1 MPNFFN
7 IDNPIWKFIGNLWD
21 FFVLSV
27 LWLVCSIPIV
37 TIGASTTALYYVT
50 LKMASDQE
58 GKLWQQFFHS
68 FRQNWKEATV
78 IWLGLLAVGIVLGID
93 LFYGLTGGT
102 NLASAVLVFAV
113 VAGALYLCLLS
124 FVFPLLARVD
134 NKPMAV
140 VKMAGGMLTQNFLPI
155 LAGVMVMAGFVLVGL
170 FVFKLILMVVPALP
184 AWINSR
190 MYNRILER
198 YHLNLVDQDPT
209 DTANSADSSE
219 EN

>member
-68 FRQNWKEATV
+68 FRQNWKEATA
-78 IWLGLLAVGIVLGID
+78 IWIGFLAVGIVLGID

-134 NKPMAV
+134 NKPMAI

-170 FVFKLILMVVPALP
+170 FVFKLILLVVPALP

-198 YHLNLVDQDPT
+198 YHLNLVDRDPA

>member
-1 MPNFFN
+1 MTNFFN

-27 LWLVCSIPIV
+27 LWLVCSIPVV

-50 LKMASDQE
+50 LKMASNQE
-58 GKLWQQFFHS
+58 GKLWQQYFHS

-78 IWLGLLAVGIVLGID
+78 IWLGFLAVGIILGID
-93 LFYGLTGGT
+93 LMYGLTGGT

-113 VAGALYLCLLS
+113 VVGALYLCLLS

-134 NKPMAV
+134 NTPFAI
-140 VKMAGGMLTQNFLPI
+140 VKMAGGMLVQNFLPI
-155 LAGVMVMAGFVLVGL
+155 LAGVMVMAAFVLVGV
-170 FVFKLILMVVPALP
+170 FAFKLLLLVVPALP
-184 AWINSR
+184 AYINCR

-198 YHLNLVDQDPT
+198 YHLNLEDRDKDAAEDAQG
-209 DTANSADSSE
+209 
-219 EN
+219 

>member
-209 DTANSADSSE
+209 DTANSADSLE

>member
-170 FVFKLILMVVPALP
+170 FVFKLILLVVPALP

-209 DTANSADSSE
+209 DTANAADSLE

>member
-170 FVFKLILMVVPALP
+170 FVFKLILLVVPALP

-209 DTANSADSSE
+209 DTANSADSLE

>member
-27 LWLVCSIPIV
+27 LWLVCSIPVV

-50 LKMASDQE
+50 LKMASNQE
-58 GKLWQQFFHS
+58 GKLRQQYFHS
-68 FRQNWKEATV
+68 FRQNWKEATA
-78 IWLGLLAVGIVLGID
+78 IWLGFLAVGVILGID
-93 LFYGLTGGT
+93 LMYGLTGGT
-102 NLASAVLVFAV
+102 NLASAVLVFAA

-134 NKPMAV
+134 NTPLAI
-140 VKMAGGMLTQNFLPI
+140 VKMAGGMLVQNFLPI
-155 LAGVMVMAGFVLVGL
+155 LAGVMVMAGFILVGL
-170 FVFKLILMVVPALP
+170 FVFKLILLVVPALP
-184 AWINSR
+184 AYIGSR

-198 YHLNLVDQDPT
+198 YHLNLEDCDRAEMSAE
-209 DTANSADSSE
+209 DTV
-219 EN
+219 

>member
-78 IWLGLLAVGIVLGID
+78 IWLGLLAVGIVFGID

-209 DTANSADSSE
+209 DTANSADSLE

>member
-170 FVFKLILMVVPALP
+170 FVFKLILLVVPALP

>member
-68 FRQNWKEATV
+68 FRQNWKEATA
-78 IWLGLLAVGIVLGID
+78 IWIGFLAVGIVLGID

-134 NKPMAV
+134 NKPMAI

-155 LAGVMVMAGFVLVGL
+155 LAGAMVMAGFVLVGL
-170 FVFKLILMVVPALP
+170 FVFKLILLVVPALP

-198 YHLNLVDQDPT
+198 YHLNLVDRDSA
-209 DTANSADSSE
+209 DTVNSADSSE

>member
-1 MPNFFN
+1 MGLFCPFGAVAGVFDSDRDDRC
-7 IDNPIWKFIGNLWD
+7 IDDG
-21 FFVLSV
+21 SV
-27 LWLVCSIPIV
+27 LRYAENGLRS
-37 TIGASTTALYYVT
+37 G
-50 LKMASDQE
+50 

-68 FRQNWKEATV
+68 FRQNWKEATA
-78 IWLGLLAVGIVLGID
+78 IWIGFLAVGIVLGID

-134 NKPMAV
+134 NKPMAI

-155 LAGVMVMAGFVLVGL
+155 LAGAMVMAGFVLVGL
-170 FVFKLILMVVPALP
+170 FVFKLILLVVPALP

-198 YHLNLVDQDPT
+198 YHLNLVDRDSA
-209 DTANSADSSE
+209 DTVNSADSSE